1 MGTMH
6 MAPRRGRPKGSGIVW
21 PSAKTVY
28 TLRACTALA
37 AVYPER
43 LLKADEIATASK
55 APVRFLSKI
64 LGELRVAG
72 LVSARRG
79 HHGGYALLRDPAEI
93 LVRDVIVA
101 VGSEEILVPLPPQ
114 LEHPPS
120 VFVDDLRRKLIQ
132 VALDAFDGTTV
143 ADLARE
149 YQLHDPTEASPA
161 PIVGAPPTG
170 IAL

>member
-1 MGTMH
+1 METMH
-6 MAPRRGRPKGSGIVW
+6 MAPRRGRPKGSGVVW

-37 AVYPER
+37 AAYPDG
-43 LLKADEIATASK
+43 LLKSDEIAGVSK

-79 HHGGYALLRDPAEI
+79 HHGGYALIRDPHDI
-93 LVRDVIVA
+93 LVRDVLGA
-101 VGSEEILVPLPPQ
+101 VGAQEILVPLPPQ
-114 LEHPPS
+114 LGSPPS

-132 VALDAFDGTTV
+132 VALDAFDATTV
-143 ADLARE
+143 ADLARD
-149 YQLHDPTEASPA
+149 YQLGEGSDPIPD
-161 PIVGAPPTG
+161 PITDAPPTG
-170 IAL
+170 VVR